1 MPTRPPAE
9 TGAATTRRAN
19 AAGSPQPP
27 AAFNWFRF
35 WVRALV
41 AMLVFNVVA
50 GLVTWFFIFPHLHPA
65 R

>member
-1 MPTRPPAE
+1 MSEPSNPEPTA
-9 TGAATTRRAN
+9 
-19 AAGSPQPP
+19 P
-27 AAFNWFRF
+27 AADPVAAPPSRRVGINWVRF
-35 WVRALV
+35 WLQMLA